1 MRTIRLLSR
10 LAVVL
15 GASLTLV
22 GLLCGTASAS
32 QRPDRAVPTL
42 TRSEAKFK
50 IPSDGAN
57 YWWTMTLYTCAASDY
72 RCRVTL
78 LGTTTAR
85 WGTIELKVP
94 PAPGCTYQIN
104 IERGKHFYSGQRDT
118 FTPCSTSAPTTSST
132 SSTTSTTRPRTS
144 GTSGGGTTATSG
156 GGQSGTS
163 GGTTPTTPTG
173 SLAFTG
179 PGVMLDVLAGIGAL
193 LVLAGIAVLW
203 YLRPRRPAVS
213 YWR

>member
-1 MRTIRLLSR
+1 VRTFRLLGR
-10 LAVVL
+10 LALVV
-15 GASLTLV
+15 GASLTFV

-50 IPSDGAN
+50 IPSDGTN
-57 YWWTMTLYTCAASDY
+57 LWWTMTLYTCAASDFH
-72 RCRVTL
+72 CRVSL
-78 LGTTTAR
+78 LAITTAR
-85 WGTIELKVP
+85 RGTMEIKVP
-94 PAPGCTYQIN
+94 PVPGCTYQIN
-104 IERGKHFYSGQRDT
+104 IQRGKKFYSGQRDT

-132 SSTTSTTRPRTS
+132 SSTSSTTSTTRPRTS
-144 GTSGGGTTATSG
+144 GTSGGG
-156 GGQSGTS
+156 QSGTS
-163 GGTTPTTPTG
+163 GGSTLTTPTG

-179 PGVMLDVLAGIGAL
+179 PGVILDVLAAIGAL
-193 LVLAGIAVLW
+193 LVLAGISVLW